1 MNPAPSSMK
10 SGLFSLLEEL
20 AGTRPYV
27 SFAAVRSA
35 LGASSLAAKPGLL
48 REYLSEA
55 MDKKV
60 IHGAGRGWY
69 SSLKSTAVL
78 DPEATASLRDSLAKG
93 FPFLPHYAGIVG
105 TSPPGRT
112 ADLWCE
118 TELASRSD

>member
-1 MNPAPSSMK
+1 MK

-35 LGASSLAAKPGLL
+35 LGASPLAAKPGLL

-60 IHGAGRGWY
+60 IHDAGRGWY
-69 SSLKSTAVL
+69 SSLELIAVL
-78 DPEATASLRDSLAKG
+78 DPEATAPLRDSLAKR
-93 FPFLPHYAGIVG
+93 FPFLPHFVWSTRQLNPWLHHEMTVLHQAFSG
-105 TSPPGRT
+105 
-112 ADLWCE
+112 
-118 TELASRSD
+118 EL